1 VPLVVVDVPNI
12 WAAWTRY
19 TLVHADDVIITATP
33 ELAAL
38 RNAKN
43 MFDVL
48 KAARPND
55 TLPKVVLNQVGVPKK
70 PEIPTAEFAKALGV
84 EPLAILPYEPQV
96 FGTAA
101 SNGQMIAEVAAK
113 SKTAEIIN
121 QVADTLSGR
130 EMPKPAAKSI
140 FSGKF
145 SLLRKK

>member
-1 VPLVVVDVPNI
+1 VV
-12 WAAWTRY
+12 
-19 TLVHADDVIITATP
+19 ITATP

-70 PEIPTAEFAKALGV
+70 PEIPTAEFAKALGI
-84 EPLAILPYEPQV
+84 EPLATIPYDPQV

-121 QVADTLSGR
+121 HVAEALSGR
-130 EMPKPAAKSI
+130 EAPKPAAKSI

-145 SLLRKK
+145 SLRRKK